1 MRDIESTSTPTSTT
15 SNSQPVR
22 IVGAFAGGF
31 ASAGAAGGLAVG
43 YGFASS
49 GAEGG
54 TGPGIDKPSIGV
66 EV

>member
-1 MRDIESTSTPTSTT
+1 MRDTESTSTPTATT

-22 IVGAFAGGF
+22 LVTGFAGGF
-31 ASAGAAGGLAVG
+31 ASAGAAGGMIVG
-43 YGFASS
+43 YGFAA

-54 TGPGIDKPSIGV
+54 TGAAADKPSIGI

>member
-1 MRDIESTSTPTSTT
+1 MRDTESTSTPTATT

-22 IVGAFAGGF
+22 LVGGFAGGF

-43 YGFASS
+43 YAFAA
-49 GAEGG
+49 GVEGG
-54 TGPGIDKPSIGV
+54 TDASIDKPSIGI